1 MTKLMKIGNV
11 AIGNGNRIAIQSMTN
26 TKTED
31 ITNTISQINE
41 LQKHGCDIVRMTINN
56 ELAADAIKTIKSSTS
71 VPLVADIH
79 YDYKLAVA
87 SINNGID
94 KVRLN
99 PGNLPYDK
107 AKYVIEMLKERNI
120 PLRIGVNSG
129 SVREEVAIQFGGRNS
144 DALVHSA
151 LEHVNLCKQLNYDNI
166 CISVKSSDV
175 VTTIKAYRKLADMLD
190 YPLHLGVTE
199 AGVYSRGIVKS
210 SIGIGALLIDNIGD
224 TIRVSLSG
232 NPIRE
237 VIVAQ
242 DILNSVGLFN
252 DRIDVIS
259 CPTCGRTEIDVEHLA
274 EEIILATSNIK
285 SNIKI
290 AVMGCT
296 VNGLGEG
303 KEADIGVAGGKD
315 KSIIFKKGKQIKTV
329 SNTEILPT
337 LLQLINEVL
346 YV

>member
-175 VTTIKAYRKLADMLD
+175 VTTINAYRKLADMLE